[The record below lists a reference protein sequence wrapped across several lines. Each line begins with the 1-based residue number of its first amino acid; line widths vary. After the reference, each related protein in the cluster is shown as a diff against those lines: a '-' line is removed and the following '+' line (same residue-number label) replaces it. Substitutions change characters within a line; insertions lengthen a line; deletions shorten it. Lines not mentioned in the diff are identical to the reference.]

1 MPFFVAVKSDPEPSR
16 WRLLYR
22 SETLAVALDAY
33 RAVSVRAGECKV
45 LAEWGG
51 GGWQVLAHTEGV
63 PAETPTDQSRADRTD
78 QAQQHDEDE
87 GRGKT
92 P

>member
-22 SETLAVALDAY
+22 SEALAVALDAY
-33 RAVSVRAGECKV
+33 RAVSVRAGEYKV

-51 GGWQVLAHTEGV
+51 EGWQVLAHTAGV

-78 QAQQHDEDE
+78 QTRQGNEDE
-87 GRGKT
+87 GRGRA